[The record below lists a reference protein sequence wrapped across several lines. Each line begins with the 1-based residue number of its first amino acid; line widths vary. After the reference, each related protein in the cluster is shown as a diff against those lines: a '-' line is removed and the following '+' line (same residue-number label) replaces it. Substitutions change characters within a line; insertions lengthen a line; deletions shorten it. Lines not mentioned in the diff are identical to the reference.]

1 MKTFVFDLDDTLLNR
16 EKQVGENTR
25 STLIELAHSGSKI
38 IFATSRPERAVN
50 RFIDSKLLS
59 LATLI
64 TLNGAILRESPTQI
78 SRFSKWRDKAIK
90 LIEHPELS
98 RIAHFSVE
106 FDGHD
111 FASNANYTD
120 KELDTIQSATREMLI
135 PLSKMEVDKI
145 SKVAVDGLGQNIE
158 KYCDFI
164 STLGMKAIPSM
175 DGTFLNVVDPA
186 VDKSSTLGILLNRL
200 NIPKQDVI
208 VFGDDIPDMEMMK
221 LGGLAVA
228 MGNARQE
235 VKAIADVVIGDC
247 DNDEIGGFIRQ
258 YSQRYG

>member
-1 MKTFVFDLDDTLLNR
+1 MKTFIFDLDDTLLNR
-16 EKQVGENTR
+16 EKQVGNKTR
-25 STLIELAHSGSKI
+25 SALLEFAKAGSKI
-38 IFATSRPERAVN
+38 IFATSRPERAAN
-50 RFIDSKLLS
+50 RFIDSELLS

-64 TLNGAILRESPTQI
+64 TLNGAILRMSPTHV
-78 SRFSKWRDKAIK
+78 SRFSKLGDKAIK
-90 LIEHPELS
+90 LIEHAELS
-98 RIAHFSVE
+98 KIAHFSVE
-106 FDGHD
+106 FDGHE

-120 KELDTIQSATREMLI
+120 QELDVIQSATREMVI
-135 PLSKMEVDKI
+135 PLSEMEIEKI

-164 STLGMKAIPSM
+164 SALGMKAIPSM
-175 DGTFLNVVDPA
+175 NGTFLNVVDPA
-186 VDKSSTLGILLNRL
+186 VDKSSTLRILLNRL

-208 VFGDDIPDMEMMK
+208 VFGDDVPDMEMMK

-258 YSQRYG
+258 YS